1 MLLVLYG
8 WIATWQPTSLGKIYT
23 VYGGIFIL
31 MSIAWAWYFDGFR
44 LDQFDVIG
52 GLICIVGIAIIL
64 FWPRP

>member
-8 WIATWQPTSLGKIYT
+8 WIATWQPTSFGKAYT

-31 MSIAWAWYFDGFR
+31 MSIVWAWYFDGFR
-44 LDQFDVIG
+44 SDQFDVIG
-52 GLICIVGIAIIL
+52 GLICIAGIAIIL